1 MNQRDLFGELVSTTK
16 PATPLVLVMYDSRC
30 LGFLLH
36 RGRQGV
42 EVFTRETQSI
52 GCFPSEHEAVR
63 ALLNP
68 KGAPS

>member
-1 MNQRDLFGELVSTTK
+1 MMTTT
-16 PATPLVLVMYDSRC
+16 PATPLLSVMHNGRC

-42 EVFTRETQSI
+42 EAFTRETKSI
-52 GCFPSEHEAVR
+52 GCFPSEREAVS

-68 KGAPS
+68 KGARS